1 MQGRQVPMFE
11 LIPRKYRTLIFT
23 ILGLVLVF
31 FMLYVFDLHRLDE
44 WSAGNRSTDG
54 LPVGTGH

>member
-1 MQGRQVPMFE
+1 MLE

-23 ILGLVLVF
+23 ILGLVLVL

-44 WSAGNRSTDG
+44 WSAGNQPTESPPAG
-54 LPVGTGH
+54 IAH